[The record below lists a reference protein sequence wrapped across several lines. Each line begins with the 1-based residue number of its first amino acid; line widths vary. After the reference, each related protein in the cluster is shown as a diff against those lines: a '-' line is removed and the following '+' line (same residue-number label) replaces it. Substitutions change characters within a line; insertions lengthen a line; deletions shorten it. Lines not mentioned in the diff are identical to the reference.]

1 MKLKQFC
8 DENLNETLTET
19 EWAHV
24 KNIITILEPFNKYSK
39 KLQSEKVTLSDFFGY
54 WTVLRIKMSKSDD
67 QFSQQLLNQMN
78 NYHDMLIE
86 NPTIIGA
93 VYLDPRYQRGLG
105 NKKSLAVDFLAD
117 LYEKIT
123 RIEAFNDASISVE
136 IEENNNH
143 SDGSYE
149 ELNEYLDACNS
160 AYGMERTNYLDA
172 RQKITNIL
180 NDFNGEGLPLTASV
194 LEYWKE
200 KSNTKPELYK
210 LASVM
215 MTIPPTQTSVERVF
229 SALALVLTS
238 HRTRLGDET
247 LENIL
252 LVRLNHDLFVK
263 DNLNTEKE
271 VEVDVIVDGD
281 EEQSDRLN

>member
-1 MKLKQFC
+1 MIKLKQFC
-8 DENLNETLTET
+8 DENINETLTEI
-19 EWAHV
+19 EWNHV
-24 KNIITILEPFNKYSK
+24 RDIITILEPFNKYSK

-54 WTVLRIKMSKSDD
+54 WTLLRIKTSKSDD
-67 QFSQQLLNQMN
+67 QFSQQLLTQMN
-78 NYHDMLIE
+78 NYHNMLIE

-105 NKKSLAVDFLAD
+105 NKKSLAVEFLAD
-117 LYEKIT
+117 LYEKII
-123 RIEAFNDASISVE
+123 RIEAFNDASTMVE
-136 IEENNNH
+136 TEEENNNH
-143 SDGSYE
+143 SNGSYD
-149 ELNEYLDACNS
+149 ELDEYLNACNS
-160 AYGMERTNYLDA
+160 AYGVERTISLDA
-172 RQKITNIL
+172 RQKITKIL

-200 KSNTKPELYK
+200 KSNTDPELYK

-238 HRTRLGDET
+238 HRTKLEDET

-252 LVRLNHDLFVK
+252 LVRLNHDLFVN
-263 DNLNTEKE
+263 DNLNTEIE
-271 VEVDVIVDGD
+271 VEVDVIVGGGD
-281 EEQSDRLN
+281 NGQID